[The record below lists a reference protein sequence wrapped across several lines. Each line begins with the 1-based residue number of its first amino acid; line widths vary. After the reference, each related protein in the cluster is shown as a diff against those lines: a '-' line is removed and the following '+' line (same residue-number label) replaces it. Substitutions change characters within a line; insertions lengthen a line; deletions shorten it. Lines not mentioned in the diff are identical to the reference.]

1 MALKYRV
8 AKPSDWII
16 MQVTTQAGKAVQ
28 QVNEY
33 DLFLDVDFDAL
44 RFSGKVRIDI
54 SSTGDI
60 SLDAVDLEVAS
71 VKTNDR
77 NVPFK
82 QHGNIVNIQTGRFS
96 GTLEVDYKGKVS
108 ESLTGFYKAP
118 YGDKYVLT
126 THFEAGHARRLLPC
140 IDHPA
145 YKADFKLTV
154 RTRNDL
160 SVISN
165 MPLET
170 EKKEGNKKTVTFQ
183 KTPKMSTYLLY
194 LGIGRFE
201 EDKNRHNKTEL
212 YTASVVKPEGKI
224 KTGLAFEAAQKSLE
238 FYEKYFG
245 IPYDL
250 PKLHL
255 IAVPEFAYGAM
266 ENWGAITFREILLHA
281 DKDTSTST
289 RKSIAE
295 VIAHEIAHMWFGDLV
310 TMKWWDDLWLNE
322 SFATFMDYKSTDR
335 AYPEWKVWQDF
346 VRTSTS
352 GAMGRDALTKTH
364 PIMAKVHDPEEI
376 EELFDEISYGKGASI
391 LRMIEAYIGP
401 DNFKKGVAQ
410 YLQKFRY
417 SNASGHDLWSNLQ
430 EASGT
435 EVSRI
440 MEGWISQEGFPVLKA
455 SLAGS
460 KLMLEQER
468 FLLTGGTSKQT
479 WPIPVTMTVDGKTQS
494 LLLDKER
501 AEVNL
506 PATPR
511 SLKLNVDQT
520 GFYVVQYDGKELL
533 DLVWKSGLS
542 PLDRWGLISDAKAF
556 LLSGRTSFKEYTK
569 LVENYRN
576 EEEYLPAIEV
586 SDQLSFLYQIAPSEL
601 NETSRNFH
609 TAGLRIFE
617 TKKDDNSTTLKGIIA
632 ARLTLLDDAYAKKA
646 GSKLNDLA
654 NVEPDMKRSVVMGY
668 ARASNDYDGL
678 ISRYTKSTTDE
689 ERLRYLEGLASFRNP
704 ELVAKTL
711 DFALSGKVKRQD
723 VRNVILYAT
732 ANPDA
737 KTAIWQWFKK
747 NIAKLEEMY
756 SGTAQYSIILREYF
770 SIIGVGHA
778 AEVEKFFSEHKVIG
792 ADIALERLRI
802 YDQLATKITA
812 NT

>member
-1 MALKYRV
+1 MALKYLI

-16 MQVTTQAGKAVQ
+16 MQVTTQAGKAIQ

-33 DLFLDVDFDAL
+33 DVFLDVDFDAL

-54 SSTGDI
+54 SSTEDI

-82 QHGNIVNIQTGRFS
+82 QHGNVVDIQTGRFS
-96 GTLEVDYKGKVS
+96 GTLEVEYKGKVS

-154 RTRNDL
+154 RTRSDL

-165 MPLET
+165 MPVES
-170 EKKEGNKKTVTFQ
+170 ERKEGNTKTVALQ

-212 YTASVVKPEGKI
+212 YTASVVRPDGKI

-289 RKSIAE
+289 KKSIAE
-295 VIAHEIAHMWFGDLV
+295 VVAHEIAHMWCGDLV

-322 SFATFMDYKSTDR
+322 SFATFMAYKVVDW
-335 AYPEWKVWQDF
+335 AYPQWKIWQDF
-346 VRTSTS
+346 VKNSTG
-352 GAMGRDALTKTH
+352 GAMARDALKNTH
-364 PIMAKVHDPEEI
+364 PIEAKVRSPEEI

-401 DNFKKGVAQ
+401 DKFQKGVSN
-410 YLQKFRY
+410 YLKQFRY
-417 SNASGHDLWSNLQ
+417 SNAAGQDLWNHLQ

-435 EVSRI
+435 DVNWI
-440 MEGWISQEGFPVLKA
+440 MEAWISRPGFPIITATLSEK
-455 SLAGS
+455 
-460 KLMLEQER
+460 KLLLEQER
-468 FLLTGGTSKQT
+468 FLMAGGIEKQS
-479 WPIPVTMTVDGKTQS
+479 WPVPITMMADGKPQS

-501 AEVNL
+501 A
-506 PATPR
+506 
-511 SLKLNVDQT
+511 
-520 GFYVVQYDGKELL
+520 
-533 DLVWKSGLS
+533 
-542 PLDRWGLISDAKAF
+542 
-556 LLSGRTSFKEYTK
+556 
-569 LVENYRN
+569 
-576 EEEYLPAIEV
+576 
-586 SDQLSFLYQIAPSEL
+586 
-601 NETSRNFH
+601 
-609 TAGLRIFE
+609 
-617 TKKDDNSTTLKGIIA
+617 
-632 ARLTLLDDAYAKKA
+632 
-646 GSKLNDLA
+646 
-654 NVEPDMKRSVVMGY
+654 
-668 ARASNDYDGL
+668 
-678 ISRYTKSTTDE
+678 
-689 ERLRYLEGLASFRNP
+689 
-704 ELVAKTL
+704 
-711 DFALSGKVKRQD
+711 
-723 VRNVILYAT
+723 
-732 ANPDA
+732 
-737 KTAIWQWFKK
+737 
-747 NIAKLEEMY
+747 
-756 SGTAQYSIILREYF
+756 
-770 SIIGVGHA
+770 
-778 AEVEKFFSEHKVIG
+778 
-792 ADIALERLRI
+792 
-802 YDQLATKITA
+802 
-812 NT
+812 